1 MKLFAYRVEIQSR
14 QASLGRIR
22 RLKTRVPF
30 MLGTQFLCLTTLNTS
45 FQIAVNKLVLY
56 QMIKFYKGK
65 EVLLEVDK
73 DDISVRFV
81 KAHLGWLFK
90 HELEA
95 LKHKYGLMS
104 LDGHAIHK
112 STDYKNTTLA

>member
-1 MKLFAYRVEIQSR
+1 M
-14 QASLGRIR
+14 
-22 RLKTRVPF
+22 
-30 MLGTQFLCLTTLNTS
+30 TTPETC
-45 FQIAVNKLVLY
+45 FQIAVDKTILY
-56 QMIKFYKGK
+56 QNIKYYKDK
-65 EVLLEVDK
+65 EVWFK
-73 DDISVRFV
+73 DNEDANSMHFV
-81 KAHLGWLFK
+81 KARPQCLFK